1 MMRKPGFLGFTSGWT
16 GFAVLGLLVA
26 LGFAAVAGTAYWA
39 HQAALEELRDKAAN
53 TLAVY
58 SVGLEEVMNK
68 YRAVTVMLSN
78 RDDVRAILADAK
90 PEITRSARGR
100 AIAFADRQA
109 FLAGAD
115 ELRIIR
121 SDGEIVGS
129 GGPVNRAHVS
139 RGNLAYRSYFIDA
152 MQGRLGR
159 FINLRANEE
168 EGERR
173 SYIFA
178 SPVREGSRIVG
189 VLALEVGLAQVES
202 AWFLSPDPVGA
213 LDDSGQVLL
222 SNQANLIAQRLPAP
236 APLAESPPASPALPE
251 AGAPGG
257 VPAESARTQS
267 SAGEVKLV
275 RPALPGLEE
284 KSWIEVD
291 RPMPVLGWTLR
302 MLADPTPATGQASQ
316 AAVIAFLIYL
326 LGAGAILV
334 VLNRRAD
341 LVRRVRSERA
351 SALRLERRVRDRTRA
366 LKASNLQLAR
376 EVREREA
383 AEEELRQT
391 QSELIQAAKMAVIGQ
406 MSTALSHEFNQPL
419 GAIRSYSE
427 NAETLLKRGRVEEAQ
442 ENLRLVG
449 RVVERMASLS
459 RHLKSFARKPG
470 GSSGPVK
477 LGPVIDEVSMLLSPR
492 MKAEQVAFSVEAGGS
507 LDYVVEGDRVRLSQV
522 LVNIVANSI
531 DALAGRA
538 EKRVVLI
545 QEGSEDG
552 QRLRLRIEDNG
563 PGVAPEY
570 LDSIFDPFFTTKEVG
585 SGLGIGL
592 SIANSIL
599 RDLGGRLDVENR
611 EEGGARFT
619 VTLLLAERRKGA
631 A

>member
-16 GFAVLGLLVA
+16 GFAVLGLVVA
-26 LGFAAVAGTAYWA
+26 LGFATMAGTALWA
-39 HQAALEELRDKAAN
+39 RQAALDDLRDKAAN

-78 RDDVRAILADAK
+78 RDDVRSILQEAK
-90 PEITRSARGR
+90 PQISEQARAR

-139 RGNLAYRSYFIDA
+139 SGNLAYRSYFIDA

-159 FINLRANEE
+159 FINLRVKEE

-173 SYIFA
+173 SYIYA
-178 SPVREGSRIVG
+178 SPVRDGTQIIG

-213 LDDSGQVLL
+213 LDDGGQVLL
-222 SNQANLIAQRLPAP
+222 SNRAELIAQRLAAP
-236 APLAESPPASPALPE
+236 APLAESPPASPALPDSGAAPAASLE
-251 AGAPGG
+251 ATAPDQ
-257 VPAESARTQS
+257 ADA
-267 SAGEVKLV
+267 VKLV
-275 RPALPGLEE
+275 RPDLPGLDA

-302 MLADPTPATGQASQ
+302 MLADPSPATGQAVQ
-316 AAVIAFLIYL
+316 ASVIAFLIYL
-326 LGAGAILV
+326 LGAGALLV

-366 LKASNLQLAR
+366 LKASNRQLAL

-427 NAETLLKRGRVEEAQ
+427 NADTLLKRGRIEEAQ

-449 RVVERMASLS
+449 RVVERMAALS
-459 RHLKSFARKPG
+459 RHLKSFARKPAG
-470 GSSGPVK
+470 GSGPVK

-492 MKAEQVAFSVEAGGS
+492 MKAERVLFSVEGGGA

-531 DALAGRA
+531 DALSGRVD
-538 EKRVVLI
+538 KRITLS
-545 QEGSEDG
+545 QEVTQGGEHLS
-552 QRLRLRIEDNG
+552 LRVEDNG
-563 PGVAPEY
+563 PGIPPEH
-570 LDSIFDPFFTTKEVG
+570 LESIFDPFFTTKEVG

-599 RDLGGRLDVENR
+599 RDLGGRLEAENR
-611 EEGGARFT
+611 AEGGARFT
-619 VTLLLAERRKGA
+619 LTLRLAERRKGA